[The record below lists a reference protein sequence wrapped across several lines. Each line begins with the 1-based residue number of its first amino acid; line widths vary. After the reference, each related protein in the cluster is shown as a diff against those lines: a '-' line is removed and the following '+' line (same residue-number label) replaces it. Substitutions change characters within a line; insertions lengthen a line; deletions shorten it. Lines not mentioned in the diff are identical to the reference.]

1 MDIITAIFITTIVFV
16 GAVIPTWVFFH
27 YRYKTKLVHG
37 LSINEQT
44 DLEEMMET
52 ANKMAQRIQSLEL
65 ILDSE
70 HPQWREK

>member
-1 MDIITAIFITTIVFV
+1 
-16 GAVIPTWVFFH
+16 
-27 YRYKTKLVHG
+27 LVHG
-37 LSINEQT
+37 LSIDEQT